1 MPAPVPTCWVGQTKQ
16 RAVTERATASTAGYC
31 ASPLLVGP
39 GGSGPVTFE
48 EPGPIR
54 GCDAGP
60 CPVVLGSLLHGP
72 LVRPLAGV
80 VFGCQRSRSTTSGEE
95 VTRTH
100 ESDLIERNY
109 THGPV
114 DLGLIVNLANRQ
126 ATLKVKVFGEITAT
140 ATVQE
145 GRPMDKI
152 ISDKLPGDVVTL
164 RLEAH
169 KVSISGTVESQ
180 PVDHEIALP

>member
-1 MPAPVPTCWVGQTKQ
+1 
-16 RAVTERATASTAGYC
+16 
-31 ASPLLVGP
+31 
-39 GGSGPVTFE
+39 
-48 EPGPIR
+48 
-54 GCDAGP
+54 
-60 CPVVLGSLLHGP
+60 LG
-72 LVRPLAGV
+72 
-80 VFGCQRSRSTTSGEE
+80 EK

-100 ESDLIERNY
+100 ESDLIEKNY
-109 THGPV
+109 THGSV
-114 DLGLIVNLANRQ
+114 DLRVIVNLANRQ

-145 GRPMDKI
+145 GLPMDKV

-169 KVSISGTVESQ
+169 KVSISGTVERQ